1 VVSLQFLPQVLTRI
15 VVFPLQ
21 ERLQVAEIAV
31 ANARANP
38 SRASIF
44 VDKTIALEMLMHED
58 NLTMVLAPYLHGNR
72 YTCHM
77 TLTLQLTVKARL

>member
-1 VVSLQFLPQVLTRI
+1 M
-15 VVFPLQ
+15 FPWQ

-44 VDKTIALEMLMHED
+44 VDKSIALEMLMHED

-72 YTCHM
+72 YTCRM
-77 TLTLQLTVKARL
+77 TLNLATYCQNAIVIHQLLVMKQPAL